1 MYILSFIKNLFSKKE
16 KPKQEKPDQTTQVVI
31 FDCVDT
37 EQFLSGDEIE
47 EIDWFAETYFH
58 VGIN

>member
-1 MYILSFIKNLFSKKE
+1 MYILSFIKKWFSKKE
-16 KPKQEKPDQTTQVVI
+16 KPKETKPETSTQVVI
-31 FDCVDT
+31 FDMVSS
-37 EQFLSGDEIE
+37 EPFNSGDEIG